1 MAAREGRLLAFRHW
15 AKLGSW
21 YPAPCPGPREETAQ
35 KAATKD
41 REASCDSSRLSA
53 LRRPS
58 GKATGSV
65 VDDPVSHP
73 MFGDG
78 IVTAVEAGKLTI
90 EFKDGRVKQI
100 VDYYVKRRQR

>member
-1 MAAREGRLLAFRHW
+1 MPRIPAKKPLKKPRPKNAKPVATAAGEQAH
-15 AKLGSW
+15 
-21 YPAPCPGPREETAQ
+21 PEE
-35 KAATKD
+35 
-41 REASCDSSRLSA
+41 E
-53 LRRPS
+53 RPS
-58 GKATGSV
+58 GKATGYA